1 MAALAVVLAII
12 AILAHCSVVVAAAA
26 PAADPTTADTRNF
39 TIPSP
44 RSTTSI
50 TKGPVTYV
58 FGDSMSDVGNNNYFP
73 MSLAKSNYPW
83 YGIDYPGREA
93 TGRFTNGK
101 TIGDYMADK
110 FGVPSPPPF
119 LSLSLAGKDVLGGVN
134 FASGGAGI
142 LNETGVYFVQYFS
155 FDEQITCFE
164 TVKKAMIAKIGKEA
178 AEAAVNAALFQ
189 IGLARGT
196 DVTCAGEGS
205 NDYINNFLQ
214 PFMADGTT
222 YTHDQFIRLLITTLD
237 RQLKASKI
245 IGSAALPLKSAEL
258 DRLINPFCS
267 LLQRLYGLGARK
279 VVFNGL
285 APLGC
290 IPSQRVRSTDG
301 KCLGKV
307 NAYAV
312 QFNAAAKKLLDGM
325 NARLPGAQMAL
336 ADCYS
341 VVMELIEHPEKH
353 GFTTAHT
360 SCCNVDTEVG
370 GLCLPNTRPCRDRS
384 AFVFWDAYHTSDAA
398 NKVIADRLWAGMMT
412 SAGHG
417 AGASSPA
424 AAPAPAP
431 FPSEDY

>member
-1 MAALAVVLAII
+1 MAALAVVFAI
-12 AILAHCSVVVAAAA
+12 AVLTHPVVTGAVDAAAA
-26 PAADPTTADTRNF
+26 ATTDATQRNLSVPSAPSPAAAT
-39 TIPSP
+39 
-44 RSTTSI
+44 
-50 TKGPVTYV
+50 GPVTYV
-58 FGDSMSDVGNNNYFP
+58 FGDSMSDVGNNNYFA

-83 YGIDYPGREA
+83 YGIDYPTREA

-110 FGVPSPPPF
+110 FGVSPPPPF
-119 LSLSLAGKDVLGGVN
+119 LSLPLTGNEVLRGVN

-142 LNETGVYFVQYFS
+142 LNETGVYFVQYLS

-164 TVKKAMIAKIGKEA
+164 IVKKAMIAKIGKEA

-189 IGLARGT
+189 IGL
-196 DVTCAGEGS
+196 GS

-237 RQLKASKI
+237 RQLK
-245 IGSAALPLKSAEL
+245 
-258 DRLINPFCS
+258 
-267 LLQRLYGLGARK
+267 RLYGLGARK

-290 IPSQRVRSTDG
+290 IPSQRVMSLDG
-301 KCLGKV
+301 QCVAQV
-307 NAYAV
+307 NDYAL

-341 VVMELIEHPEKH
+341 IVMELIEHPDQH

-360 SCCNVDTEVG
+360 SCCDVDREVG
-370 GLCLPNTRPCRDRS
+370 GLCLPNTRPCSDRG

-398 NKVIADRLWAGMMT
+398 NKVIADRLWAGMM
-412 SAGHG
+412 G
-417 AGASSPA
+417 AGQGGGASGASGAA
-424 AAPAPAP
+424 AAPAP
-431 FPSEDY
+431 SSSQGN

>member
-1 MAALAVVLAII
+1 MAALAAVFALAI
-12 AILAHCSVVVAAAA
+12 LTHCSAVMGRAA
-26 PAADPTTADTRNF
+26 PAIPPSTTA
-39 TIPSP
+39 
-44 RSTTSI
+44 
-50 TKGPVTYV
+50 KGPVTYV

-83 YGIDYPGREA
+83 YGIDYPNRKA

-110 FGVPSPPPF
+110 FGVPPPPPF

-164 TVKKAMIAKIGKEA
+164 TVKKAMIAKIGEEA
-178 AEAAVNAALFQ
+178 AEATVNAALFQ
-189 IGLARGT
+189 IGL
-196 DVTCAGEGS
+196 GS

-237 RQLKASKI
+237 RQLK
-245 IGSAALPLKSAEL
+245 
-258 DRLINPFCS
+258 
-267 LLQRLYGLGARK
+267 RLYGLGARK

-301 KCLGKV
+301 KCLSRV
-307 NAYAV
+307 NDYAL
-312 QFNAAAKKLLDGM
+312 QFNAAAKNLLDGL

-336 ADCYS
+336 ADTYS
-341 VVMELIEHPEKH
+341 VVMELIDHPEKH

-370 GLCLPNTRPCRDRS
+370 GLCLPNTRPCSDRS

-398 NKVIADRLWAGMMT
+398 NKVIAERLWAGM

-417 AGASSPA
+417 GAPPVAPPRVGASVPA
-424 AAPAPAP
+424 AAPSPAP
-431 FPSEDY
+431 SQDDY

>member
-1 MAALAVVLAII
+1 MQHSKPTAEQHNTTRAESSETKAAMAAIAVVFAI
-12 AILAHCSVVVAAAA
+12 AVLAHSSVAMGATA
-26 PAADPTTADTRNF
+26 AADPATPDTRNF
-39 TIPSP
+39 TIPSAP
-44 RSTTSI
+44 STAKA
-50 TKGPVTYV
+50 KGPVTYV

-83 YGIDYPGREA
+83 YGIDYPGRES

-110 FGVPSPPPF
+110 LGAPSPPPF

-142 LNETGVYFVQYFS
+142 LNETGVYFVQYLS

-189 IGLARGT
+189 IGL
-196 DVTCAGEGS
+196 GS

-237 RQLKASKI
+237 RQLK
-245 IGSAALPLKSAEL
+245 
-258 DRLINPFCS
+258 
-267 LLQRLYGLGARK
+267 RLYGLGARK

-301 KCLGKV
+301 KCLGNV
-307 NAYAV
+307 NAYAL

-325 NARLPGAQMAL
+325 NAKLPGAQMAL
-336 ADCYS
+336 ADCYP
-341 VVMELIEHPEKH
+341 VVMELVQHPEKH

-398 NKVIADRLWAGMMT
+398 NKVIADRLWADMMA
-412 SAGHG
+412 SAGQG
-417 AGASSPA
+417 GGGASAPPLAGAYSPA

>member
-1 MAALAVVLAII
+1 MAALAVVFAI
-12 AILAHCSVVVAAAA
+12 AILAHCSAVVAAAA
-26 PAADPTTADTRNF
+26 ADPATADTRNF

-44 RSTTSI
+44 RSTT
-50 TKGPVTYV
+50 TTNKGPVTYV

-142 LNETGVYFVQYFS
+142 LNETGVYFVQYLS

-189 IGLARGT
+189 IGL
-196 DVTCAGEGS
+196 GS

-237 RQLKASKI
+237 RQLK
-245 IGSAALPLKSAEL
+245 
-258 DRLINPFCS
+258 
-267 LLQRLYGLGARK
+267 RLYGLGARK

-325 NARLPGAQMAL
+325 NAKLPGAQMAL

-341 VVMELIEHPEKH
+341 VVMELIEHPDKH

-398 NKVIADRLWAGMMT
+398 NKVIADRLWAGMMA

-417 AGASSPA
+417 GGASAPPSVGASS
-424 AAPAPAP
+424 PAPAP

>member
-1 MAALAVVLAII
+1 MAALAVVLAI
-12 AILAHCSVVVAAAA
+12 AILAHCSVAMGAAAA
-26 PAADPTTADTRNF
+26 AAADPNTAATRNF
-39 TIPSP
+39 TIASPPSTP
-44 RSTTSI
+44 T

-83 YGIDYPGREA
+83 YGIDYPSRQA

-110 FGVPSPPPF
+110 LGVPSPPPF
-119 LSLSLAGKDVLGGVN
+119 LSLSRAGKDVLGGVN

-142 LNETGVYFVQYFS
+142 LNETGVYFVQYLS

-178 AEAAVNAALFQ
+178 AEATVNAALFQ
-189 IGLARGT
+189 IGL
-196 DVTCAGEGS
+196 GS

-214 PFMADGTT
+214 PFMADGTN
-222 YTHDQFIRLLITTLD
+222 YTHDQFIRLLIATLD
-237 RQLKASKI
+237 RQLKARSSNQHCPRTAHAVRRAHLI
-245 IGSAALPLKSAEL
+245 PLASAA
-258 DRLINPFCS
+258 
-267 LLQRLYGLGARK
+267 AR
-279 VVFNGL
+279 
-285 APLGC
+285 
-290 IPSQRVRSTDG
+290 IRSTDG
-301 KCLGKV
+301 KCLGKI

-325 NARLPGAQMAL
+325 NAKLPGAQMAL

-360 SCCNVDTEVG
+360 SCCNVDTEIG
-370 GLCLPNTRPCRDRS
+370 GLCLPNTKPCSDRR

-398 NKVIADRLWAGMMT
+398 NKEIADRLWGDMM
-412 SAGHG
+412 SAEHG
-417 AGASSPA
+417 GASAPPRAGASGPAPA
-424 AAPAPAP
+424 AAPS
-431 FPSEDY
+431 PSPSQDDY

>member
-1 MAALAVVLAII
+1 MAALAVVFAI
-12 AILAHCSVVVAAAA
+12 ATVLAHSVVSAAVAAADDA
-26 PAADPTTADTRNF
+26 SSTAARNF
-39 TIPSP
+39 TIASPPSP
-44 RSTTSI
+44 TTN
-50 TKGPVTYV
+50 GPVTYV

-83 YGIDYPGREA
+83 YGIDYPNREA

-101 TIGDYMADK
+101 TIGDYMAEK
-110 FGVPSPPPF
+110 FGVPPPPPF
-119 LSLSLAGKDVLGGVN
+119 LSLRMTGKDVLGGVN

-142 LNETGVYFVQYFS
+142 LNETGVYFVQYLS
-155 FDEQITCFE
+155 FDEQISSFE
-164 TVKKAMIAKIGKEA
+164 IVKKAMIAKIGKEA

-189 IGLARGT
+189 IGL
-196 DVTCAGEGS
+196 GS

-237 RQLKASKI
+237 RQLK
-245 IGSAALPLKSAEL
+245 
-258 DRLINPFCS
+258 
-267 LLQRLYGLGARK
+267 RLYGLGARK
-279 VVFNGL
+279 VAFNGL

-301 KCLGKV
+301 KCLSHV
-307 NAYAV
+307 NDYALE
-312 QFNAAAKKLLDGM
+312 FNAAAKKLLDGL
-325 NARLPGAQMAL
+325 NAKLPGAQMGL

-341 VVMELIEHPEKH
+341 VVMELIEHPEKN

-370 GLCLPNTRPCRDRS
+370 GLCLPNTRPCSDRS

-398 NKVIADRLWAGMMT
+398 NKVIADRLWADMM
-412 SAGHG
+412 SAGQGG
-417 AGASSPA
+417 ASAPPRVGASSPA
-424 AAPAPAP
+424 AAPSPSP
-431 FPSEDY
+431 SPSEDY

>member
-1 MAALAVVLAII
+1 MAALAVVFAI
-12 AILAHCSVVVAAAA
+12 AVLAHSVSSGTVVAAADA
-26 PAADPTTADTRNF
+26 TTAKRIF
-39 TIPSP
+39 TIPSAP
-44 RSTTSI
+44 STTN
-50 TKGPVTYV
+50 GPVTYV

-83 YGIDYPGREA
+83 YGIDYPNGEA

-119 LSLSLAGKDVLGGVN
+119 LSLSMTSKDVLGGVN

-142 LNETGVYFVQYFS
+142 LNETGVYFVQYLS
-155 FDEQITCFE
+155 FDEQISCFE
-164 TVKKAMIAKIGKEA
+164 IVKKSMVARIGKEA

-189 IGLARGT
+189 IGL
-196 DVTCAGEGS
+196 GS

-222 YTHDQFIRLLITTLD
+222 YTHDQFIHLLITTLD
-237 RQLKASKI
+237 RQLK
-245 IGSAALPLKSAEL
+245 
-258 DRLINPFCS
+258 
-267 LLQRLYGLGARK
+267 RLYGLGARK

-290 IPSQRVRSTDG
+290 IPSQRVRSANG
-301 KCLGKV
+301 KCLRQV
-307 NAYAV
+307 NDYV
-312 QFNAAAKKLLDGM
+312 MQFNGAAKKLLGGLS
-325 NARLPGAQMAL
+325 ARLPGAQMAL
-336 ADCYS
+336 ADTYP
-341 VVMELIEHPEKH
+341 VVMELIDHPEKH

-398 NKVIADRLWAGMMT
+398 NKVIADRLWSDMM

-417 AGASSPA
+417 GASAPPRAGASSPA
-424 AAPAPAP
+424 AAPSLSPAP
-431 FPSEDY
+431 SQSQGK